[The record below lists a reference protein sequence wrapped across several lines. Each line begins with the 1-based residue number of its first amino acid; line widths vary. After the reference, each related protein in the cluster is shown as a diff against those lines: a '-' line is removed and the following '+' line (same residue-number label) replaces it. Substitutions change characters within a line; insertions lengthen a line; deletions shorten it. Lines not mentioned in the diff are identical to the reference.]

1 MMTSSEQHCR
11 HVAIIMDGN
20 GRWAKKNSLART
32 LGHRAGA
39 KAVKRTVKAA
49 IKYGVEVLTVYAF
62 STENWRRPK
71 DEVTFLM
78 DLFIK
83 TLNSELSELADAG
96 VKLEFIGDLSKL
108 PDAVREKL
116 LEAKEKTQDNETLT
130 LVVAVNYGGRSEIVE
145 AVKSLSQSV
154 INGDMALDAIDEAAV
169 NDHLALSQ
177 LPEVDLL
184 IRTSGEQRLSNFLL
198 WQLAYSEFYFT
209 DVHWPDFEEAHFK
222 AALDEY
228 YCRERR
234 YGGL

>member
-49 IKYGVEVLTVYAF
+49 IKYGVDVLTVYAF

-108 PDAVREKL
+108 PNAVREKL

-169 NDHLALSQ
+169 NDHLALSE

-209 DVHWPDFEEAHFK
+209 DVHWPDFEETHFK

>member
-49 IKYGVEVLTVYAF
+49 IKYGVDVLTVYAF

-108 PDAVREKL
+108 PNAVREKL

-154 INGDMALDAIDEAAV
+154 IDGNLALDAIDEAAV
-169 NDHLALSQ
+169 SDHLALSE

-209 DVHWPDFEEAHFK
+209 DVHWPDFEETHFK

-228 YCRERR
+228 YRRERR

>member
-169 NDHLALSQ
+169 NQHLALSE

>member
-108 PDAVREKL
+108 PNAVREKL

-169 NDHLALSQ
+169 NDHLALSE

>member
-108 PDAVREKL
+108 PNAVREKL

-169 NDHLALSQ
+169 NQHLALSE

>member
-130 LVVAVNYGGRSEIVE
+130 LVVAVNYGG
-145 AVKSLSQSV
+145 
-154 INGDMALDAIDEAAV
+154 
-169 NDHLALSQ
+169 
-177 LPEVDLL
+177 
-184 IRTSGEQRLSNFLL
+184 
-198 WQLAYSEFYFT
+198 
-209 DVHWPDFEEAHFK
+209 
-222 AALDEY
+222 
-228 YCRERR
+228 
-234 YGGL
+234 

>member
-49 IKYGVEVLTVYAF
+49 IKYGVDVLTVYAF

-169 NDHLALSQ
+169 NDHLALSE